1 LRAAIPCGHELF
13 EEPDG
18 LRLAPAAS
26 ERGHGEGPA
35 QREHVGSAVDRGA
48 GDLLGRGERRGTVGR
63 ALDPGEARDPEVGDP
78 DGAEGVEEEV
88 GGLDVPVHEPGTAVD
103 GQRVQV
109 GEAGAH
115 LHAEVE
121 HRGGRERRALQPGG
135 ERVAAHEVHRDVPPA
150 LVTAELEHR
159 HEVRVV
165 HQRAEVRLPDETL
178 LVLRADPP
186 RMQDLQR
193 DGPAEP
199 AGTVQDRLPDLAH
212 PPASRGPPSWPPIA
226 ECSASSACARRGRSL
241 HRHMTMHRP
250 FDPVALDRGFQAL
263 ANQTRRAVI
272 EQLSR
277 RGASVTELA
286 ESHGM
291 AQPTFLQHIRVLE
304 AAGLVSTRKEG
315 RVRRCQLETERLAQ
329 LDAWITKYQQVWG
342 SRLDRL
348 AGLLEPE
355 EEPPHEP

>member
-1 LRAAIPCGHELF
+1 
-13 EEPDG
+13 
-18 LRLAPAAS
+18 
-26 ERGHGEGPA
+26 
-35 QREHVGSAVDRGA
+35 
-48 GDLLGRGERRGTVGR
+48 
-63 ALDPGEARDPEVGDP
+63 
-78 DGAEGVEEEV
+78 
-88 GGLDVPVHEPGTAVD
+88 
-103 GQRVQV
+103 
-109 GEAGAH
+109 
-115 LHAEVE
+115 
-121 HRGGRERRALQPGG
+121 
-135 ERVAAHEVHRDVPPA
+135 
-150 LVTAELEHR
+150 
-159 HEVRVV
+159 
-165 HQRAEVRLPDETL
+165 
-178 LVLRADPP
+178 
-186 RMQDLQR
+186 MY
-193 DGPAEP
+193 
-199 AGTVQDRLPDLAH
+199 
-212 PPASRGPPSWPPIA
+212 
-226 ECSASSACARRGRSL
+226 
-241 HRHMTMHRP
+241 RP